1 MKKTPLYQVHREL
14 KSKMIDFAGWMLPVQ
29 YSGILDEHNSVRNRA
44 GLFDVSHM
52 GEIIVKGPD
61 AEKYIQKIVTNDI
74 SKMKNHQIIYTP
86 MCYSHGG
93 VIDDLLVYRTNDTKY
108 LMVVNAGNTEKDL
121 QWMLKNCKEEVE
133 IEDIS
138 DKFAQLALQG
148 PESQAI
154 LQKLTETPLDALQFY
169 TFQDNVELGGVKVL
183 VSRTGYTG
191 EDGFEIYAPPEE
203 IPGLWKK
210 LLESGKQEGLM
221 PAGLGARDTLRLE
234 AALPL
239 YGHEISQD
247 ISPLEAR
254 LGRFV
259 KLDKS
264 YFIGKEELARQKKQG
279 LTRKLTGIEMTDPGI
294 PREGCRVQVD
304 HKDIG
309 FITSGSYSPSLDKS
323 IGLALL
329 KNKYIERGRKVE
341 VLIRG
346 KSKEAVIVKLPFYR
360 NNHKK

>member
-1 MKKTPLYQVHREL
+1 MKKTPLYQVHRDL
-14 KSKMIDFAGWMLPVQ
+14 KSKMIDFGDWMLPVQ
-29 YSGILDEHNSVRNRA
+29 YFGIVDEHNNVRNRA

-52 GEIIVKGPD
+52 GEIIVKGPN

-86 MCYSHGG
+86 MCYFHGG
-93 VIDDLLVYRTNDTKY
+93 VVDDLLVYRMNDTKY
-108 LMVVNAGNTEKDL
+108 LMVVNAANIEKDL

-133 IEDIS
+133 IEDVS
-138 DKFAQLALQG
+138 DKIAQLALQG
-148 PESQAI
+148 PESEAI
-154 LQKLTETPLDALQFY
+154 LQKLTETPLDALPFY

-191 EDGFEIYAPPEE
+191 EDGFEIYARPEE

-239 YGHEISQD
+239 YGYEISQD
-247 ISPLEAR
+247 VSPLEAR
-254 LGRFV
+254 LEGFV
-259 KLDKS
+259 KLDKTG
-264 YFIGKEELARQKKQG
+264 FIGKEALARQKEKG
-279 LTRKLTGIEMTDPGI
+279 LERKLAGIQITGRGI
-294 PREGCRVQVD
+294 PRQGYRVQCG

-309 FITSGSYSPSLDKS
+309 FITSGSYSPSIGKN
-323 IGLALL
+323 IGLAMLASE
-329 KNKYIERGRKVE
+329 YTQIGRKVDII
-341 VLIRG
+341 IRG
-346 KSKEAVIVKLPFYR
+346 KSTDAEVVKLPFYT
-360 NNHKK
+360 KKYKR